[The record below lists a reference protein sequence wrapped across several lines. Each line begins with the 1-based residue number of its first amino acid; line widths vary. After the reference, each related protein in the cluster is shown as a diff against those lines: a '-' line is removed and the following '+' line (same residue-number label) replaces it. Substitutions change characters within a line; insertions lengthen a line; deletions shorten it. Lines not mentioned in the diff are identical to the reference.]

1 MKSPVTIGP
10 IELRPVD
17 QLVAYANNARTHSEA
32 QIDQI
37 VSSIKEFG
45 FTNPILIDP
54 DNVIIA
60 GHARLR
66 AVRKLGCQQVEV
78 RVLAHLSKTQRR
90 ALAIADNQL
99 ALNAGWDEELLR
111 AELAALKEE
120 GYDLD
125 VLGFDNGELARL
137 IADEQDS
144 HGLQDADM
152 VPATDVEAVTI
163 MGDLWRLG
171 DHSLLCADAT
181 SREALDT
188 VLGGKGADMVFCDPP
203 FNCAYVGRTAQQASH
218 RQ

>member
-125 VLGFDNGELARL
+125 VLGFDNGELASSIDR
-137 IADEQDS
+137 
-144 HGLQDADM
+144 G
-152 VPATDVEAVTI
+152 
-163 MGDLWRLG
+163 
-171 DHSLLCADAT
+171 
-181 SREALDT
+181 
-188 VLGGKGADMVFCDPP
+188 
-203 FNCAYVGRTAQQASH
+203 
-218 RQ
+218 